1 MNTKK
6 GTAIKTA
13 FEIGALAEKLSIQ
26 NQLYVL
32 NTINTLLFS
41 QNTNI
46 EENETNSQQ
55 PTNQTDM

>member
-6 GTAIKTA
+6 GTTIKTA

-55 PTNQTDM
+55 STNQTDM